1 MDISEKKIAD
11 HNVALNDLSSRV
23 LEVQCSVD
31 RLEGLGTSGDVVERA
46 QDCVKELEAIMQS
59 GVESRNLSS
68 QCQ

>member
-59 GVESRNLSS
+59 AVESRNLCS